1 MTEQDS
7 HDTPQHLAATGDDL
21 HHEEMFDN
29 DGHFVGAHAHAEHHH
44 VTPFMPM
51 FMTLVILVTLTIIT
65 VFTAEYVHLPG
76 FGNLALALIIACI
89 KGTLVAAFFM
99 HLLYDKAI
107 NTVVVIASMFAV
119 LLFIVLTMTDIGTR
133 KLHEPLESG
142 EIVVGGGAQWVEK
155 NGKQVVDVKGHY
167 APAYDAAPGKSVL
180 DAAREAYHAAGGHE
194 AAADHG
200 DGAASADT
208 GHAAEPANAD
218 HPTEAPATDGA
229 HANTP
234 ASTEPH

>member
-1 MTEQDS
+1 MS
-7 HDTPQHLAATGDDL
+7 HAQAHNQPHAYDPSDPHGF
-21 HHEEMFDN
+21 HEE
-29 DGHFVGAHAHAEHHH
+29 GHHGH
-44 VTPFMPM
+44 VIVPWQ
-51 FMTLVILVTLTIIT
+51 ILLGVLLALLAFTVLT
-65 VFTAEYVHLPG
+65 VFQAQFEKYAAHEWGWQIPG
-76 FGNLALALIIACI
+76 WVNVVLAMGIACI